1 MVREE
6 IITYNWNQDV
16 TLNTADLFREEL
28 QTFIQTDNNKL
39 ILSLKG
45 VGYINSAG
53 LGVIADAVMQ
63 ARKQGKELVVANIQ
77 GPISEIFEIVKF
89 GSFIHLFATEE
100 EATHFLRNK

>member
-1 MVREE
+1 MFLILDMTDHLVKDSIAIVVMRDE
-6 IITYNWNQDV
+6 TYESV
-16 TLNTADLFREEL
+16 
-28 QTFIQTDNNKL
+28 